1 MSQVRPQ
8 SVVRDLMTY
17 PVMCALSTD
26 RLLDVY
32 ALMTDRRIRHL
43 PVLNQGRLVGIISDR
58 DVLLYGNKNAG
69 CLVFPPNLRAGD
81 IMSANVVACQP
92 ETPLDEIAARM
103 VDLKVDALP
112 VTDDNGRLIGV
123 ITSSDILDTV
133 SGPRADEGGPGVR
146 QAGQVRENGPAEGA
160 DFLA

>member
-1 MSQVRPQ
+1 MSQLRPK
-8 SVVRDLMTY
+8 SVVRDRMTY

-26 RLLDVY
+26 RLIDVY

-43 PVLNQGRLVGIISDR
+43 PVLKQGQLVGIISDR
-58 DVLLYGNKNAG
+58 DLLMYGNKDSG

-81 IMSANVVACQP
+81 IMTSEIVSCGP

-112 VTDDNGRLIGV
+112 VTDDKGHLIGV
-123 ITSSDILDTV
+123 ITSSDLLDV
-133 SGPRADEGGPGVR
+133 VR
-146 QAGQVRENGPAEGA
+146 TTAQPEYAQVGHVARSAQAGISKV
-160 DFLA
+160 